1 MLTNISLENF
11 KCFERVDLPMTNLN
25 LFSGINS
32 MGKSTIIQAFLL
44 LRQSYEQNKLTSGI
58 YLNGSYVKVGTG
70 KDLLYVNAGKND
82 KVGICL
88 THENLKPLKFCM
100 DYDGSADFLKF
111 SDSVTIRKNLF
122 GKMNLLKSGFE
133 YISAERLGPRNLY
146 EKSYSQINEK
156 QQIGIFGEFSAHY
169 ILIKGE
175 EQLENEKV
183 CYSDEPAN
191 TLIIQLQR
199 WLSEVSPGIKLNI
212 EDYINADAVGLTYR
226 ISEYQTFNNYKAV
239 NIGFGITYVLP
250 VILSLLKARKDDFI
264 IIENPEAHLHPKGQ
278 RKLGELIAKASAGG
292 VQVVLE
298 THSDHVLNGI
308 RLSVK
313 NKVIDKK
320 LVRLNYF
327 QKKNDVHQ
335 VENPEIFEDGRL
347 TFWPEGFFDE
357 WDKAIDEMF

>member
-1 MLTNISLENF
+1 
-11 KCFERVDLPMTNLN
+11 
-25 LFSGINS
+25 
-32 MGKSTIIQAFLL
+32 
-44 LRQSYEQNKLTSGI
+44 
-58 YLNGSYVKVGTG
+58 
-70 KDLLYVNAGKND
+70 
-82 KVGICL
+82 
-88 THENLKPLKFCM
+88 
-100 DYDGSADFLKF
+100 
-111 SDSVTIRKNLF
+111 
-122 GKMNLLKSGFE
+122 
-133 YISAERLGPRNLY
+133 
-146 EKSYSQINEK
+146 
-156 QQIGIFGEFSAHY
+156 
-169 ILIKGE
+169 
-175 EQLENEKV
+175 
-183 CYSDEPAN
+183 
-191 TLIIQLQR
+191 LQR